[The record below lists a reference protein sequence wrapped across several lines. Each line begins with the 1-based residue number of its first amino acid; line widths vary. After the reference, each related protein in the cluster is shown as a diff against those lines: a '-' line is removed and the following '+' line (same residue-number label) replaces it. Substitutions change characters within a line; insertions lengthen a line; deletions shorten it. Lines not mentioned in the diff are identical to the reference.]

1 MTEPQQSPA
10 PPQPITVQAKIILP
24 AANELPPAEAANFF
38 RFSWGGTDVQLLVGY
53 LDMSPV
59 EARPGE
65 VAEVM
70 PQINH
75 RLFMSV
81 QGFAL
86 LRAQLLE
93 AADGLIKSGVPLD
106 QLNPLRRVP

>member
-1 MTEPQQSPA
+1 MSQPQQPA
-10 PPQPITVQAKIILP
+10 PSPTTTVQAMIRLP
-24 AANELPPAEAANFF
+24 AASDLPRAEAANFF
-38 RFSWGGTDVQLLVGY
+38 RFSWGGIDVQLLVGY

-59 EARPGE
+59 EMKPGE
-65 VAEVM
+65 AAEVI

-75 RLFMSV
+75 RFFMSV

-93 AADGLIKSGVPLD
+93 AADAISNSGVPLD
-106 QLNPLRRVP
+106 QLNPLRRAT

>member
-1 MTEPQQSPA
+1 MAEPQQSPA
-10 PPQPITVQAKIILP
+10 PQPITVQAKIVLP

-53 LDMSPV
+53 LDMSPI
-59 EARPGE
+59 ETKPGE
-65 VAEVM
+65 VTEVT

-75 RLFMSV
+75 RFFMSV

-93 AADGLIKSGVPLD
+93 AADAIAKTGVPLD
-106 QLNPLRRVP
+106 QLNPLRRAT

>member
-1 MTEPQQSPA
+1 MSQPQQPPA
-10 PPQPITVQAKIILP
+10 PSQPTTVQATIRLP
-24 AANELPPAEAANFF
+24 APSELPRAEAANFF

-59 EARPGE
+59 EMKPGE
-65 VAEVM
+65 VTEVI

-75 RLFMSV
+75 RFFMSV

-93 AADGLIKSGVPLD
+93 AADAITKSGVPLD
-106 QLNPLRRVP
+106 QLNPLRRAT